1 MRWQHLKNS
10 QLSQFYIPEKK
21 EYIIQCYNC
30 LHLQHTYFIF
40 RAYSDLGSCQSQ
52 ENAETK
58 TDQDCPEHL
67 GNSPEESVSVCASA
81 CIITQCCAQ
90 SPELDCHWSG
100 HDNAAM

>member
-67 GNSPEESVSVCASA
+67 VKTHKESVRACVYYHSVLRSVSRA
-81 CIITQCCAQ
+81 
-90 SPELDCHWSG
+90 
-100 HDNAAM
+100 